1 MRIAFQGV
9 HGAYSEAAAEKHFG
23 RKNRFIGCYNIA
35 DVFSAVERG
44 DVDFGFVPVENS
56 IEGPVT
62 QTYDSLVNGK
72 LFVHGENIIRISH
85 CLIGFG
91 GRKPGDI
98 SGVYSHPQA
107 LAQCSRFIHRN
118 RMVEIPFYDTAASA
132 KHIKDEGLK
141 DFGAIA
147 SERAARAYGL
157 SVIMR
162 GIENDRMNYTRFF
175 AISRE
180 MEAHD
185 GKGTKSSFAFVT
197 TNKPG
202 ALYNAIGCFVKNGIN
217 MTYLQSRPIIGK
229 PWNYIFY
236 AECEGSMKS
245 RPMSRACEELA
256 KNAKSFRFLGS
267 YAKAKVRV

>member
-1 MRIAFQGV
+1 LRIAFQGV
-9 HGAYSEAAAEKHFG
+9 HGAYSEAAAERHFG
-23 RKNRFIGCYNIA
+23 RKNKFVGCYNIA
-35 DVFSAVERG
+35 DVFNSVECG
-44 DVDFGFVPVENS
+44 DADLGFVPVENS

-72 LFVHGENIIRISH
+72 LFVAGESIMRISH

-91 GRKPGDI
+91 GKKPNDI

-132 KHIKDEGLK
+132 KHIKEERLK

-147 SERAARAYGL
+147 SERAASAYGL
-157 SVIMR
+157 SVIKKD
-162 GIENDRMNYTRFF
+162 IENDRMNYTRFF

-180 MEAHD
+180 EAMHD
-185 GKGTKSSFAFVT
+185 GNGTKSSFAFVT

-202 ALYNAIGCFVKNGIN
+202 ALYNAIGCFVRNGIN

-245 RPMSRACEELA
+245 RPMSNACEELA
-256 KNAKSFRFLGS
+256 GNAKSFRFLGS
-267 YAKAKVRV
+267 YAKAKVRA

>member
-91 GRKPGDI
+91 GRKLRNI